1 MFNQPKSTRNP
12 LVFDRFFLRPNREV
26 LIFGQPRP
34 GDEVIIKG
42 LAKAPE
48 LNGKKA
54 ATCSVPFYPM
64 VLLISFPVQ
73 WLFHWGYSL
82 FSDTGK
88 LGKWMGKW
96 KYGWKYGWNFGWNFG
111 WKYGWTWKSY
121 EIMIP
126 SSFFITQRSPISV
139 SLCHSFVF
147 LCFSTISLV

>member
-54 ATCSVPFYPM
+54 PVPAATGRM
-64 VLLISFPVQ
+64 MGHIIA
-73 WLFHWGYSL
+73 
-82 FSDTGK
+82 K
-88 LGKWMGKW
+88 LEKWMGKW
-96 KYGWKYGWNFGWNFG
+96 MKKWMELWMEIWMEI
-111 WKYGWTWKSY
+111 WKSY

-126 SSFFITQRSPISV
+126 SSFFITQQSPISV

-147 LCFSTISLV
+147 LQFL